1 MRHIPDT
8 NNLGLMKWS
17 RVSFQGLP
25 MSILVRSLMNLS
37 SNVVSENQLLF
48 SCHYTSFTLC
58 TNWFCVGEEVFC
70 YESKQLSSKSSRF
83 WVMRGEFQRVPVSTV
98 QRGSR
103 LATQVASGLVNS
115 QLSSTSPIS
124 PNGCSASAMPS
135 QRPTAH
141 ED

>member
-8 NNLGLMKWS
+8 INLGLMKWS

-25 MSILVRSLMNLS
+25 MSILVCSLLNLS

-70 YESKQLSSKSSRF
+70 YESKQLSFKSSRF
-83 WVMRGEFQRVPVSTV
+83 CVMRGEFQRVPVSTV

-103 LATQVASGLVNS
+103 RKLHRAWSTTNSVAYHRFLQTVV
-115 QLSSTSPIS
+115 QLQQCL
-124 PNGCSASAMPS
+124 PNA
-135 QRPTAH
+135 
-141 ED
+141 